1 MPTRATGAVETP
13 VTGIVRPR
21 GEEASVG
28 LPVAYAATTRKERV
42 AGAGVLTSRN
52 RGLRGGPVTALPAG
66 RIEPLRAATRL
77 RPPRTGPHPTRA
89 KAATDPQCLPMTWQI
104 TSP

>member
-1 MPTRATGAVETP
+1 MAMNKYLLAV
-13 VTGIVRPR
+13 IV
-21 GEEASVG
+21 
-28 LPVAYAATTRKERV
+28 AA
-42 AGAGVLTSRN
+42 AG
-52 RGLRGGPVTALPAG
+52 VTALPAG